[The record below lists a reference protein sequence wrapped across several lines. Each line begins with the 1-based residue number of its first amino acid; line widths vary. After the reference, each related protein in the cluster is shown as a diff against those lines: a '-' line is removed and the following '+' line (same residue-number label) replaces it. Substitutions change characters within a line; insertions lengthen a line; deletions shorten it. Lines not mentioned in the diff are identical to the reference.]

1 VNLWF
6 VLGTAA
12 ELIKIYSLIDE
23 AERQQMSWR
32 ILLTGQSAN
41 NFRMQAQDF
50 NIPNSQIIELNPA
63 QGDLKNSLMALRWFF
78 KAMLIRKA
86 TIRAKIKE
94 NTAPEITKK
103 DFLFVHGDTL
113 STLIGTIYGKRLGL
127 KIVHIEAGMR
137 SHCWWAPFPE
147 ELSRRLVSRLA
158 EFHMAPDENAA
169 NNLKNENITKNVTIT
184 GGNTVV
190 DALQLALKNSKA
202 PTRHYV
208 IANVHRFEN
217 LHSESRWGQ
226 IVDLII
232 DVAKT
237 QNVIF
242 VLMPTTIELLEKDTV
257 SKQRL
262 IAAGVE
268 LKHRMPF
275 KQFTELLHESLF
287 VLSDGGSNQQECHY
301 VGKPCLVLR
310 EITESIEGIG
320 ASCVL
325 AKFNPEIIQDFLA
338 NYKTYMRPTAF
349 PVKRPTDIIFESLF
363 HE

>member
-1 VNLWF
+1 MNLWF

-12 ELIKIYSLIDE
+12 ELIKIYPLIDE

-41 NFRMQAQDF
+41 NFMMQAQDF
-50 NIPNSQIIELNPA
+50 NIPNAKIIELNPA
-63 QGDLKNSLMALRWFF
+63 QGDLKNSTMALKWFF
-78 KAMLIRKA
+78 KAMLIRKSN
-86 TIRAKIKE
+86 IRLKIKKKS
-94 NTAPEITKK
+94 ALEISKT

-113 STLIGTIYGKRLGL
+113 STLMGTIYGKRLGL
-127 KIVHIEAGMR
+127 KVVHVEAGMR

-158 EFHMAPDENAA
+158 DYHMAPDENAA
-169 NNLKNENITKNVTIT
+169 NNLKNENIVKNVTVT

-190 DALQLALKNSKA
+190 DSLQLALKNSLP
-202 PTRHYV
+202 PTRPYI

-226 IVDLII
+226 IVDLIV
-232 DVAKT
+232 DVAKSHH
-237 QNVIF
+237 VIF
-242 VLMPTTIELLEKDTV
+242 VLMPTTIELLEKDTT

-262 IAAGVE
+262 ISAGVE

-275 KQFTELLHESLF
+275 KQFTELLHGATF
-287 VLSDGGSNQQECHY
+287 ILSDGGSNQQECHY
-301 VGKPCLVLR
+301 IGKPCLVLR

-320 ASCVL
+320 ASCVI
-325 AKFNPEIIQDFLA
+325 AKFNPEIIKDFLS
-338 NYKTYMRPTAF
+338 NYRNFNRPSAF
-349 PVKRPTDIIFESLF
+349 PAKRPTDIIFERLF
-363 HE
+363 T